1 MTGFLPFRSL
11 NSVMVVTLH
20 VAVIS
25 YAVRSFLRPTS
36 LAGSFAV
43 WVPLTI
49 LAALFLSMPIVKAIA
64 AAFHPEVGVFGR
76 TCPRC
81 MRGDLRPLL
90 RAGSGLFTPVSG
102 YRCAACRTTFRQVGE
117 TIIEEPALDKSS
129 PVEPEGIQFQI
140 GSWEVRADQTE
151 IRFLDEPIDATPGVA
166 SPANIPARPVSEV

>member
-43 WVPLTI
+43 WVPLSI
-49 LAALFLSMPIVKAIA
+49 LAALFLSMPIGQAIG
-64 AAFHPEVGVFGR
+64 AAFHPEDGIFGR

-81 MRGDLRPLL
+81 DRGELRPLL
-90 RAGSGLFTPVSG
+90 RTGSGLFTPVSG
-102 YRCAACRTTFRQVGE
+102 YRCAVAGR
-117 TIIEEPALDKSS
+117 
-129 PVEPEGIQFQI
+129 
-140 GSWEVRADQTE
+140 
-151 IRFLDEPIDATPGVA
+151 RFDRSG
-166 SPANIPARPVSEV
+166 RP

>member
-43 WVPLTI
+43 WVPLSI
-49 LAALFLSMPIVKAIA
+49 LAALFLSMPIGHAIA

-76 TCPRC
+76 NCPRC
-81 MRGDLRPLL
+81 HRGELRPLL
-90 RAGSGLFTPVSG
+90 RTGAGLFTPVSG
-102 YRCAACRTTFRQVGE
+102 YRCAGCRTTFRQVGE
-117 TIIEEPALDKSS
+117 TVIEEPALDKSS
-129 PVEPEGIQFQI
+129 PIEPEGIQFLAGPPEI
-140 GSWEVRADQTE
+140 RADESE
-151 IRFLDEPIDATPGVA
+151 IRFVDEPSDLSPGA
-166 SPANIPARPVSEV
+166 SKLANIPTRPVSEV